1 MHKLNSLFYPRNIA
15 ILGASADPSR
25 PGYNF
30 MDTLVKAGY
39 QGNIFPINPKGGE
52 LFGYP
57 FYKDI
62 EEIGEEIDVILNLL
76 SAKNSVQ
83 VMNSVAKCSVNYI
96 VLFTSGFAEM
106 GNEGLVLQ
114 KELISAAKELG
125 VRVVGPN
132 CMGIANMDFGVNITS
147 MKHIPRGPI
156 GYISQSGNVGITS
169 GHHAKMY
176 DTGFSKLV
184 FFGNQADI
192 CVHEYLEF
200 FGQDENTKV
209 IAMYLEGLRPGMG
222 DAFVETAKR
231 VSRQKPIVLIKGGR
245 TLNAVRAAVSHTAS
259 MAGEAKIFS
268 SVFKQSGIIE
278 VDNIED
284 LIPAAETLYRCP
296 VCKGR
301 KIAVVGSGGGHSILM
316 TDSLELSGFDVPPLS
331 DETRNKVA
339 EKLPQYA
346 PVGNPVD
353 MTGVYHKDLRLF
365 SDLSRLAFDDSV
377 GYEGVINY
385 GAYDM
390 LLEDSSSF
398 RDPQGLSFGEGLA
411 LVGELQREIGKPI
424 IAYSP
429 NATDQKCTFSPQ
441 RQSGVPAYDS
451 IERAVNCM
459 DVLYRRNQ
467 LLNELDIGEKTPFCV
482 SKEGGTFFDK
492 GKKRENKN
500 LTESE
505 VLSFLKINKVEVLPY
520 ALTRNCEEAKEAAE
534 KLGYPVVMKIVSPD
548 IIHKSDAGGVIT
560 NIKDAEEVE
569 SAFKEIIDRVK
580 GEKAESNIDG
590 VLVTPFVSGGT
601 EMIVGVVRD
610 LFFGPMLMVGFGGI
624 YTEFFSD
631 VEFIALPATEKEILT
646 AMKRLKSFILLEGF
660 RGSKPC
666 DIESFVTLLHQL
678 GRIALAHPEIS
689 EMDLNPVLVSS
700 EGTVILDARIIVGES
715 RVCN

>member
-1 MHKLNSLFYPRNIA
+1 MHKLHHLFYPRNIA

-25 PGYNF
+25 PGYSF

-57 FYKDI
+57 FFRDI
-62 EEIGEEIDVILNLL
+62 EDIGEEIDVILNLL

-83 VMNSVAKCSVNYI
+83 VMNSVANCKVNFI

-114 KELISAAKELG
+114 KELIAAAKELG

-132 CMGIANMDFGVNITS
+132 CMGIANIDFGVNITS
-147 MKHIPRGPI
+147 MKRIPHGPI

-192 CVHEYLEF
+192 DVHEYLEF

-209 IAMYLEGLRPGMG
+209 IAMYLEGLRPGLG
-222 DAFVETAKR
+222 NAFVETAKR
-231 VSRQKPIVLIKGGR
+231 VSTQKPIVLIKGGR

-259 MAGEAKIFS
+259 MAGEAKVFS

-278 VDNIED
+278 VENVED
-284 LIPAAETLYRCP
+284 LIPAAETLFRCP

-316 TDSLELSGFDVPPLS
+316 TDSLELNGFDVPPLS
-331 DETRNKVA
+331 NETRRKVA
-339 EKLPQYA
+339 EKLPLYA
-346 PVGNPVD
+346 PIGNPVD

-365 SDLSRLAFDDSV
+365 ADLTRLALDDPV
-377 GYEGVINY
+377 GFEGVINY

-390 LLEDSSSF
+390 LLDDSKSF
-398 RDPQGLSFGEGLA
+398 RDPQGLSFEEGLA
-411 LVGELQREIGKPI
+411 LVGELQRETGKPI

-429 NATDQKCTFSPQ
+429 NAAEQKCTFTLQ

-451 IERAVNCM
+451 IERAVKCM

-467 LLNELDIGEKTPFCV
+467 LLNELDSGEMPSFCV
-482 SKEGGTFFDK
+482 SKEAKAFFEK
-492 GKKRENKN
+492 GRKRENRN

-505 VLSFLKINKVEVLPY
+505 VLSFMKINEVEVLPY
-520 ALTRNCEEAKEAAE
+520 ALTKNCDEAQEAAE

-548 IIHKSDAGGVIT
+548 VIHKSDAGGVVT
-560 NIKDAEEVE
+560 NIKDSEEVKA
-569 SAFKEIIDRVK
+569 AFNKIIDSVK
-580 GEKAESNIDG
+580 EQVKEPKIDG
-590 VLVTPFVSGGT
+590 VLLTPFVRGGI

-646 AMKRLKSFILLEGF
+646 AIKRLKSFILLEGF

-666 DIESFVTLLHQL
+666 DIESFVKLLHQL
-678 GRIALAHPEIS
+678 GRIALAHPDIS

-700 EGTVILDARIIVGES
+700 EGTVILDARIIVGER